1 MADTPRQLTALQA
14 LLADNTA
21 GDISPQ
27 DLRDFLVTA
36 LGTYAIIYVDDGA
49 VEQAAIGVAP
59 ALLVNWAIDGPDD
72 GITADQANNKII
84 LDIAGKYL
92 VMFQVS
98 FTGTGN
104 TEFEFELYVD
114 AVATGYRCSRKLGAG
129 GDVGSA
135 SFLGLVDASALDDL
149 EVYVNADGAAK
160 AITVQDAQLY
170 AKFIG

>member
-1 MADTPRQLTALQA
+1 MADTPRQLTALKA

-21 GDISPQ
+21 GAISPQ

-36 LGTYAIIYVDDGA
+36 LGTYAIISVDSGA
-49 VEQAAIGVAP
+49 VEQAAVGVAP
-59 ALLVNWAIDGPDD
+59 ALLVNWVTNGPDN
-72 GITADQANNKII
+72 GITADAANDKII

-92 VMFQVS
+92 VMLQVS
-98 FTGTGN
+98 FTGTGS
-104 TEFEFELYVD
+104 TEFEFELYVNS
-114 AVATGYRCSRKLGAG
+114 VATGYRCSRKLGAT

-135 SFLGLVDASALDDL
+135 SLLGIVDASALHDL